1 MSGGNAAR
9 EAAVSAVG
17 ETKAQGTGKPGDRKN
32 YAELLMSSAPSLLCS
47 GRGAP
52 CATPAFPVPWAL
64 VSPNCSKT
72 ASRPAFP
79 PLTHYISRASAVSS
93 PHRIEKGSL
102 ADDTGESERGCLFV
116 LRLTF
121 TQIILSQRAAYQDE
135 IKIMRPFILSCILFG
150 MPISLACHFS
160 FFT

>member
-1 MSGGNAAR
+1 MER
-9 EAAVSAVG
+9 P
-17 ETKAQGTGKPGDRKN
+17 AQPRPF
-32 YAELLMSSAPSLLCS
+32 PSLGPKSL
-47 GRGAP
+47 RTAP
-52 CATPAFPVPWAL
+52 KPPPA
-64 VSPNCSKT
+64 
-72 ASRPAFP
+72 
-79 PLTHYISRASAVSS
+79 HYISRASAVSS

-102 ADDTGESERGCLFV
+102 ADDTGESESGCLSV

-160 FFT
+160 FLPDFDINDAGGTIRCG